1 MNEKESSWVRNSNR
15 RLKLAN
21 VVSIKNRWSS
31 RTKTFYIKSWKYFQ
45 FFQSLLEIIEY
56 QELNSQ
62 CTFLRAQSLNIL
74 KPFAVLNFN
83 FLIYA
88 VKDWR
93 TGPSYTPTS
102 SVLKPKFKKVCAY
115 LPVEAMLPLSK
126 VRTHSPTTHQI
137 RVSLQQGIS
146 ADTVQPKL
154 SIHTAPE
161 HGQVVLVSTGAES
174 TFWGGPDN
182 TPPIRQTPKGRE
194 RLRGSYRWATKDI
207 SIVVDGPRD
216 SLKSCGTDDIL
227 SLSSVRQQGN
237 GKM

>member
-1 MNEKESSWVRNSNR
+1 MDLPEGPITQYLEAFCSFGLQFLDIRSKRLTNRAILYTNIVSSPNPNS
-15 RLKLAN
+15 
-21 VVSIKNRWSS
+21 
-31 RTKTFYIKSWKYFQ
+31 
-45 FFQSLLEIIEY
+45 
-56 QELNSQ
+56 
-62 CTFLRAQSLNIL
+62 
-74 KPFAVLNFN
+74 
-83 FLIYA
+83 
-88 VKDWR
+88 
-93 TGPSYTPTS
+93 
-102 SVLKPKFKKVCAY
+102 KKVCVY
-115 LPVEAMLPLSK
+115 LPVEAMLSLSK
-126 VRTHSPTTHQI
+126 VRTHNPTTRQI

-161 HGQVVLVSTGAES
+161 HGQVVLVSRGAES

-227 SLSSVRQQGN
+227 SLSSVRQQSS